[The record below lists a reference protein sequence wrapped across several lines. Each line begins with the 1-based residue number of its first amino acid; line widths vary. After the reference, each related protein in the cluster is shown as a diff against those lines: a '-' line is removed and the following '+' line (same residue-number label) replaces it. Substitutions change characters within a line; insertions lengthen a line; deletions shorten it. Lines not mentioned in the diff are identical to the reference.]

1 MRLYYVDETQQLI
14 KPSKLAYGT
23 HIRAPLATP
32 GVLSSAGPVEDI
44 AVNSDTSNA
53 LSRGAARV
61 ALIVAACAIA
71 GCSHLH
77 GWWPWHHSAP
87 APEPAVNE
95 LVVTAAEG
103 ATTPALLQTWDR
115 NTLRVDLTGLS
126 GEGQL
131 RLRPAEGHGW
141 PIRLEFAVRP
151 GAFARL
157 EVRGEQRVTMPVPV
171 GGNTVVMPVPQGLYA
186 PATSE
191 LTLRYGP

>member
-1 MRLYYVDETQQLI
+1 MRLYYVDETHHLI

-23 HIRAPLATP
+23 QTRPPLATP
-32 GVLSSAGPVEDI
+32 RVLRFAGPVKDI

-61 ALIVAACAIA
+61 ALLVAAFTIG

-77 GWWPWHHSAP
+77 GWWPWHHAAP
-87 APEPAVNE
+87 APEPPVTE
-95 LVVTAAEG
+95 LVVAAAG
-103 ATTPALLQTWDR
+103 ATTPALPQTWDR
-115 NTLRVDLTGLS
+115 NALRVDLTGLS
-126 GEGQL
+126 GEGEL

-157 EVRGEQRVTMPVPV
+157 EVRGEQRVTMTVPV
-171 GGNTVVMPVPQGLYA
+171 GGNTVVLAVPQGLYA

-191 LTLRYGP
+191 LALHYGP